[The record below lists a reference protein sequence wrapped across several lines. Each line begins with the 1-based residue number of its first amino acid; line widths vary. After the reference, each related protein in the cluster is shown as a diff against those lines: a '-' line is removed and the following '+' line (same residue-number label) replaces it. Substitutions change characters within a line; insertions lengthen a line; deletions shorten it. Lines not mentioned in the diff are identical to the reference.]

1 MEKCRSLQHNFIPM
15 KRYLLTVF
23 AIFLISAPLYA
34 QRQNTEEVTN
44 AQRGKNFSEWIA
56 KKIEMTK
63 GQKDSLATIF
73 TQFMDD
79 MEKYRAGNNPQITAY
94 LTKIRDD
101 TVKSLFRNDASFDQ
115 YLLVMAD
122 IQKQRPMQPNQSGQ
136 GQGKGMGQG
145 KGQGGGGGQG
155 GGQFR

>member
-1 MEKCRSLQHNFIPM
+1 M
-15 KRYLLTVF
+15 KRYLLIVF
-23 AIFLISAPLYA
+23 AIFLISIPLYA
-34 QRQNTEEVTN
+34 QRQKTEEVTN
-44 AQRGKNFSEWIA
+44 AQRGKNFSEWIS

-63 GQKDSLATIF
+63 SQKDSLATIF

-79 MEKYRAGNNPQITAY
+79 MEKYRAGNNPQITSY

-101 TVKSLFRNDASFDQ
+101 KVKSLLNNDTNFDQ

-122 IQKQRPMQPNQSGQ
+122 IQKQRPMQPDQSGPP
-136 GQGKGMGQG
+136 QGKGMGQG